1 MNEDAFAPRLRELRE
16 AAGLTQRDLAE
27 ATGSTIRN
35 ISRLETG
42 AQEAT
47 WPTVLKLCKALGVS
61 CDAFTVEPA
70 EQPPAKPGRPRKAA
84 EADPVETGNP
94 LASADPSDT
103 AAADRRGLK
112 GAQRESLI
120 QGRRELRAK
129 KKRQAAAGQVEQPG
143 KPKKTRKSKE
153 G

>member
-61 CDAFTVEPA
+61 CEAFTVEPA
-70 EQPPAKPGRPRKAA
+70 EQGPAKPGRPRKTVDADQA
-84 EADPVETGNP
+84 EAE
-94 LASADPSDT
+94 
-103 AAADRRGLK
+103 
-112 GAQRESLI
+112 
-120 QGRRELRAK
+120 
-129 KKRQAAAGQVEQPG
+129 
-143 KPKKTRKSKE
+143 KPKKTTKKK
-153 G
+153 GG